1 MLKKYL
7 LLFLPVFAIGQTYYY
22 PPLNSDEWARTDP
35 SELGWCAGRVDSLLN
50 FVERADTKAFII
62 LKDGKIVVERYFGS
76 FQQDSLWYWA
86 SAGKSLMGTLVGLA
100 QQDGDLSI
108 TEPASKYLGE
118 GWTNAPPE
126 KEALITIRHQI
137 SMTTGLDDRGPNA
150 LDNCLRPD
158 CLNYLA
164 DAGTRWAYYN
174 APYRLVQDVLEQAT
188 GQNKNVYTRQRL
200 GARIGMQGFW
210 FDYVYY
216 STARDM
222 ARFGHLILSRGVWD
236 GDTIVQDQNYF
247 NAMLSPSQE
256 LNPSYGYLWWLNGQ
270 SAFMLPG
277 LQIVFQRSMLPE
289 APADLAAALGKNDQK
304 IYVVPSQGLV
314 VVRQGNAAGSGS
326 PAALSSF
333 DNQLWEQ
340 IGRLQCGVTSSI
352 EIRPPAISVYPVPA
366 SDLLSIESDRPVRQ
380 LQLLDR
386 FGRLRWVYGQD
397 LGTSAE
403 LALPSLPAG
412 LYFIRLEIGTKW
424 YVKRIVL
431 K

>member
-7 LLFLPVFAIGQTYYY
+7 LLFLPVLAIGQTHYY
-22 PPLNSDEWARTDP
+22 PPLNSDEWTRTDP
-35 SELGWCAGRVDSLLN
+35 LELGWCAGRVDSLLN
-50 FVERADTKAFII
+50 FVETADTKAFVI
-62 LKDGKIVVERYFGS
+62 LKDGKIVVERYFGI

-137 SMTTGLDDRGPNA
+137 TMTTGLDDRGPNA

-236 GDTIVQDQNYF
+236 GDKIVQDQNYF

-277 LQIVFQRSMLPE
+277 LQIVFQRSILPE
-289 APADLAAALGKNDQK
+289 APADLVAALGKNDQK

-314 VVRQGNAAGSGS
+314 VVRQGNAAGSSS

-340 IGRLQCGVTSSI
+340 ISRLDCGVTSSI

-386 FGRLRWVYGQD
+386 FGRLCWVYKQD
-397 LGTSAE
+397 LGTAAE
-403 LALPSLPAG
+403 VALPSLPAG
-412 LYFIRLEIGTKW
+412 LYFLRLESGAKW
-424 YVKRIVL
+424 YVKRVIL